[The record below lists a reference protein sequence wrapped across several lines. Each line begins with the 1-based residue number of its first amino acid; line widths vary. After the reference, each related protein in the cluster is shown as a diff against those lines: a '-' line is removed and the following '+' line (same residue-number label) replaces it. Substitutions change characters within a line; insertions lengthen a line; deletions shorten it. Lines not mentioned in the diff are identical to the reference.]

1 MTLLTSRP
9 SLFAPQLRKLV
20 PALALV
26 ACAVGLHPGCSST
39 PPGGEPDAGAPDSG
53 SPDSGAADSGPKACK
68 LDPDCGANRWCE
80 KSTGECRDAKACP
93 QGQGNCDYQGSTTP
107 DYCGG
112 QACYCDP
119 KDSACKPLH
128 LSCTACATSPE
139 CGNDLHARDFAADCA
154 PAGAFATGQVCIP
167 RADSYSKCPQGY
179 LLPTDGGVFCTPA
192 GGRCGAVGGCS
203 TDQECDPH
211 SDTPICDTGRKVCV
225 AACTFDLKTG
235 DSSCATGQVCHLIP
249 GLKDLPPQDPNYARG
264 RCGAPCNNAT
274 ACGTG
279 LVCRSEG
286 LDHPVQR
293 CGLPPPKCLGDVEC
307 PESPST
313 NSHGY
318 CELVTHDCQTDCRA
332 KDDCRA
338 GYACTGAAGSRKC
351 VAETCLQAGGAAT
364 GCDYGQFCCGEQS
377 APSCP
382 SPVQGGACFA
392 APLTTWCGTCQNS
405 DDCRK
410 SPYPIRPGQVNL
422 CVGVGN
428 NKNACALGCDPGK
441 AAECPRGW
449 GCTEVQVGC
458 QKDSDCGS
466 QSGAHCDDPDGGSNG
481 TCTCSSDANCPN
493 KAHQASEDTLCDS
506 KGKCFISNVCRPYC
520 P

>member
-203 TDQECDPH
+203 TDQ
-211 SDTPICDTGRKVCV
+211 
-225 AACTFDLKTG
+225 
-235 DSSCATGQVCHLIP
+235 
-249 GLKDLPPQDPNYARG
+249 
-264 RCGAPCNNAT
+264 
-274 ACGTG
+274 
-279 LVCRSEG
+279 
-286 LDHPVQR
+286 
-293 CGLPPPKCLGDVEC
+293 
-307 PESPST
+307 
-313 NSHGY
+313 
-318 CELVTHDCQTDCRA
+318 
-332 KDDCRA
+332 
-338 GYACTGAAGSRKC
+338 
-351 VAETCLQAGGAAT
+351 
-364 GCDYGQFCCGEQS
+364 
-377 APSCP
+377 
-382 SPVQGGACFA
+382 
-392 APLTTWCGTCQNS
+392 
-405 DDCRK
+405 
-410 SPYPIRPGQVNL
+410 
-422 CVGVGN
+422 
-428 NKNACALGCDPGK
+428 
-441 AAECPRGW
+441 
-449 GCTEVQVGC
+449 
-458 QKDSDCGS
+458 
-466 QSGAHCDDPDGGSNG
+466 
-481 TCTCSSDANCPN
+481 
-493 KAHQASEDTLCDS
+493 
-506 KGKCFISNVCRPYC
+506 
-520 P
+520 